1 MNLYKIDIWAKEND
15 WQSFYVLSDNHINA
29 IDMALENIE
38 ENEVIDVLHKVVK
51 YNVPVG
57 F

>member
-1 MNLYKIDIWAKEND
+1 MNLYKIDIWIKEND
-15 WQSFYVLSDNHINA
+15 WQTFYVLGDNHTNA
-29 IDMALENIE
+29 IDMALEKIE

>member
-1 MNLYKIDIWAKEND
+1 MNLYKIDIWVKEND
-15 WQSFYVLSDNHINA
+15 WQTFYVLGDNHTNA
-29 IDMALENIE
+29 IDMALDRVN

>member
-1 MNLYKIDIWAKEND
+1 MNLYKIDIWVKEND
-15 WQSFYVLSDNHINA
+15 WQTFCVLSDNHTNA
-29 IDMALENIE
+29 IDMALEKIE